1 MTDAHPKPTFAPLLQ
16 TFFVERLMQQRAA
29 SPQTIASYRD
39 TFRLLLEFVQ
49 QHLGKSPSDIALN
62 DIDANLVLAF
72 LNHLEVDRN
81 NSVRTR
87 NARLVALRSFLK
99 YAAHKDIA
107 ALAVIQRT
115 LAIPMKRFDRKLVG
129 FLSRD
134 EIQALLDAPDANTW
148 CGQRDRVLLSTLYNT
163 GARVSEII
171 GLRISDIV
179 LGQTPCAHILGKG
192 RKHRTVPL
200 WRATAIQIKHWLP
213 QIGAS
218 PDQRLFP
225 NRSGQAMT
233 RSNVTDRLQL
243 AIRSASTQ
251 CPQLLQHPIS
261 PHVIRHSTAQH
272 LLQSGVDLNV
282 IALWLGH
289 ESPATTHMYMQADLS
304 MKEQALNT
312 LQPPNTKAMRYRPP
326 DRLLQFLEG
335 L

>member
-1 MTDAHPKPTFAPLLQ
+1 MADIRPKPTFAPLLQ
-16 TFFVERLMQQRAA
+16 TFFVERLMQQRAV
-29 SPQTIASYRD
+29 SPQTISSYRD
-39 TFRLLLEFVQ
+39 TFRLFLEFVQ
-49 QHLGKSPSDIALN
+49 QHLGKAPSDVALS
-62 DIDANLVLAF
+62 DIDAKLVLAF
-72 LNHLEVDRN
+72 LSHLEIDRN

-99 YAAHKDIA
+99 YAAHKDIS
-107 ALAVIQRT
+107 ALAVIQST
-115 LAIPMKRFDRKLVG
+115 LAIPMKRFDKKLVG
-129 FLSRD
+129 CLSRD
-134 EIQALLDAPDANTW
+134 EIKALLDAPDASTW
-148 CGQRDRVLLSTLYNT
+148 CGHRDRVLLCTLYNT

-179 LGQTPCAHILGKG
+179 FGQAPCVHILGKG
-192 RKHRTVPL
+192 RKERSVPL
-200 WRATAIQIKHWLP
+200 WRVTAMQIKRWLP
-213 QIGAS
+213 HIGSS

-243 AIRSASTQ
+243 AVQSAAVQ
-251 CPQLLQHPIS
+251 CPQLLLHPIS

-289 ESPATTHMYMQADLS
+289 ESPATTHMYMQADLT

-312 LQPPNTKAMRYRPP
+312 LQPPHTKAMRYRPP
-326 DRLLQFLEG
+326 DRLLQFLES

>member
-1 MTDAHPKPTFAPLLQ
+1 MADIRPKPTFAPLLQ
-16 TFFVERLMQQRAA
+16 TFFVERLMQQRAV
-29 SPQTIASYRD
+29 SPQTISSYRD
-39 TFRLLLEFVQ
+39 TFRLFLEFVQ
-49 QHLGKSPSDIALN
+49 QHLGKAPSDVSLN
-62 DIDANLVLAF
+62 DIDAKLVLAF
-72 LNHLEVDRN
+72 LSHLEIARN

-99 YAAHKDIA
+99 YAAHKDIS
-107 ALAVIQRT
+107 ALAVIQST
-115 LAIPMKRFDRKLVG
+115 LAIPMKRFDKKLVG
-129 FLSRD
+129 CLSRD
-134 EIQALLDAPDANTW
+134 EIKALLDAPDARTW
-148 CGQRDRVLLSTLYNT
+148 CGHRDRVLLCTLYNT

-179 LGQTPCAHILGKG
+179 FGQAPCVHILGKG
-192 RKHRTVPL
+192 RKERSVPL
-200 WRATAIQIKHWLP
+200 WRVTAIQIKRWLP
-213 QIGAS
+213 HIGSS

-243 AIRSASTQ
+243 AVQSAAVQ
-251 CPQLLQHPIS
+251 CPQLLLHPIS

-289 ESPATTHMYMQADLS
+289 ESPATTHMYMQADLT

-312 LQPPNTKAMRYRPP
+312 LQPPHTKAMRYRPP
-326 DRLLQFLEG
+326 DRLLQFLES

>member
-1 MTDAHPKPTFAPLLQ
+1 MADIRPKPTFAPLLQ
-16 TFFVERLMQQRAA
+16 TFFVERLMQQRAV
-29 SPQTIASYRD
+29 SPQTISSYRD
-39 TFRLLLEFVQ
+39 TFRLFLEFVQ
-49 QHLGKSPSDIALN
+49 QHLGKAPSDVALN
-62 DIDANLVLAF
+62 DIDAKLVLAF
-72 LNHLEVDRN
+72 LSHLEIDRN

-99 YAAHKDIA
+99 YAAHKDIS
-107 ALAVIQRT
+107 ALAVIQST
-115 LAIPMKRFDRKLVG
+115 LAIPMKRFDKKLVG
-129 FLSRD
+129 CLSRD
-134 EIQALLDAPDANTW
+134 EIKALLDAPDASTW
-148 CGQRDRVLLSTLYNT
+148 CGHRDRVLLCTLYNT

-179 LGQTPCAHILGKG
+179 FGQAPCVHILGKG
-192 RKHRTVPL
+192 RKERSVPL
-200 WRATAIQIKHWLP
+200 WRVTAIQIKRWLP
-213 QIGAS
+213 HIGSS

-243 AIRSASTQ
+243 AVQCAAVQ
-251 CPQLLQHPIS
+251 CPQLLLHPIS

-289 ESPATTHMYMQADLS
+289 ESPATTHMYMQADLT

-312 LQPPNTKAMRYRPP
+312 LQPPHTKAMRYRPP
-326 DRLLQFLEG
+326 DRLLQFLES